1 MYKSSPLAVTFV
13 SIMWD
18 LIWTHIGYC
27 PHFNLPP
34 YSVIAGSEETI
45 KSRRMPGLTL
55 ITTSKRVPSAML
67 IRKIMNNPNNGDKF
81 SRYDGPVCNC
91 FQTNSQY
98 EETYSIALTNRGND
112 SLLIEVKDNQMS
124 RKMIAMKQTNWTELP
139 LTGYIPAGISCQ
151 SRENHLTLC
160 WENIIYL
167 SLWTRLPWIHPLT
180 Q

>member
-13 SIMWD
+13 SIIWD

-34 YSVIAGSEETI
+34 YSVTAGSEETI
-45 KSRRMPGLTL
+45 KSRWTSGLTL
-55 ITTSKRVPSAML
+55 IMTSKCVPSAML

-112 SLLIEVKDNQMS
+112 SLLIEVKENQMS
-124 RKMIAMKQTNWTELP
+124 RKVTAMKQTGLNCLWLV
-139 LTGYIPAGISCQ
+139 
-151 SRENHLTLC
+151 
-160 WENIIYL
+160 IYRQGFIVKAEKIT
-167 SLWTRLPWIHPLT
+167 SPSVRK
-180 Q
+180 